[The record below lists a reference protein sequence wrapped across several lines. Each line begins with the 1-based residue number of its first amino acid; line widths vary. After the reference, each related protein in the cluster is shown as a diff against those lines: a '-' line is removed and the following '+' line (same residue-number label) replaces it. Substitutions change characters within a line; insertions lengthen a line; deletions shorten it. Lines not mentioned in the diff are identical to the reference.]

1 MMTDPIAD
9 FLSRI
14 RNALM
19 ASHKAPVCPSSK
31 MKVRIAQ
38 ILKDEGYITDFNVDQ
53 GEGHDVLN
61 VVLRYDDGNQ
71 PVIEGIVRASK
82 PGLRVYKGADDLA
95 KVRGGM
101 GMSILSTS
109 RGVMTDHQARRDR
122 VGGEVLCHVW

>member
-19 ASHKAPVCPSSK
+19 AAHKTVICPSSK

-38 ILKDEGYITDFNVDQ
+38 ILKDEGYVADFRVEETNGQ
-53 GEGHDVLN
+53 SKLH
-61 VVLRYDDGNQ
+61 VVLRYDEGNQ
-71 PVIEGIVRASK
+71 PVIEGITRASK
-82 PGLRVYKGADDLA
+82 PGLRIYKGADDLP
-95 KVRGGM
+95 KIRGGM
-101 GMSILSTS
+101 GMSIISTS

-122 VGGEVLCHVW
+122 VGGEILCHVW